1 MRRFSNDYGMRVN
14 KTVARK
20 AYNSGSE
27 IAIQGMNSRVATTVK
42 KDINDKRDTFDSLV
56 NEWLYYN
63 KSYSGNPMYFIKF

>member
-27 IAIQGMNSRVATTVK
+27 IAIQGMNSFVITTVK
-42 KDINDKRDTFDSLV
+42 KNMKDRWDTFDNRV
-56 NEWLYYN
+56 NNWCYYN
-63 KSYSGNPMYFIKF
+63 KSYLGDPMYFIK

>member
-27 IAIQGMNSRVATTVK
+27 IAIQGKNSLVIMAVK
-42 KDINDKRDTFDSLV
+42 KNMKDKWDTFDNRV
-56 NEWLYYN
+56 NSWCYYN
-63 KSYSGNPMYFIKF
+63 KSCSGDPMYFIK

>member
-42 KDINDKRDTFDSLV
+42 KDVNDKWDTFDSLV

>member
-27 IAIQGMNSRVATTVK
+27 IAIQGMNSFAITAVK
-42 KDINDKRDTFDSLV
+42 KNMKDKWDTFDNLV
-56 NEWLYYN
+56 NNWCYYN
-63 KSYSGNPMYFIKF
+63 KSCSGDSMYFIK

>member
-27 IAIQGMNSRVATTVK
+27 IAIQGTNSLVITAVK
-42 KDINDKRDTFDSLV
+42 KNMEDRWDTFDNRV
-56 NEWLYYN
+56 NSWCYYN
-63 KSYSGNPMYFIKF
+63 KSCSGDPMYFIK

>member
-27 IAIQGMNSRVATTVK
+27 IAIQGTNSLVIMTVK
-42 KDINDKRDTFDSLV
+42 KNMKDRWDTFDNRV
-56 NEWLYYN
+56 NSWCYYN
-63 KSYSGNPMYFIKF
+63 KSCSGDPMYFIK

>member
-27 IAIQGMNSRVATTVK
+27 IAIQGMNSRVTTTVK
-42 KDINDKRDTFDSLV
+42 KDMSDDTFDSLV
-56 NEWLYYN
+56 NSWCYYN
-63 KSYSGNPMYFIKF
+63 KSYSGNPMYFIK

>member
-27 IAIQGMNSRVATTVK
+27 IAIQSMNSFVITAVK
-42 KDINDKRDTFDSLV
+42 KNMKDKLDTFDNRV
-56 NEWLYYN
+56 NSWCYYN
-63 KSYSGNPMYFIKF
+63 KSYSGDPMYFIE

>member
-27 IAIQGMNSRVATTVK
+27 IVIQGTSSLVTTAVK
-42 KDINDKRDTFDSLV
+42 KNMKDRLDTFDSLV
-56 NEWLYYN
+56 NNWCYYN
-63 KSYSGNPMYFIKF
+63 KSYSGNPMYFIK

>member
-1 MRRFSNDYGMRVN
+1 MRRFSNDYGVRVN

-27 IAIQGMNSRVATTVK
+27 IAIQGMNSRVATAVK
-42 KDINDKRDTFDSLV
+42 KDMNDKWDTFDSLV